1 MDFYSGKSSYY
12 WQPMEEMYCCDR
24 LVLYVQK
31 LWGDYGPSTPELWS
45 MKFGLFGV
53 QWAMPWIFFL
63 LGKVGFVEYDIWFV
77 WSSMGYATKSFG
89 FVLMLEV
96 LRVAKGL
103 SLI

>member
-1 MDFYSGKSSYY
+1 
-12 WQPMEEMYCCDR
+12 
-24 LVLYVQK
+24 
-31 LWGDYGPSTPELWS
+31 
-45 MKFGLFGV
+45 
-53 QWAMPWIFFL
+53 MPWIFFL

-89 FVLMLEV
+89 FILMLEV